1 MASAGLRDQD
11 RLDGAS
17 NFGVWKAR
25 ISLLLEENGIKDYAT
40 SVVPVPT
47 DATQLATYR
56 KDDAKARRIILDG
69 VKDHIVP
76 HITELDTAKKMW
88 DAILNLYQNA
98 TTNRKLIL
106 REKLKNT
113 RMNQGEDVT
122 SYLTRLRLVKDE
134 LAAVGDSPSDDE
146 LVRIA
151 LNGFTKQWSVFVQV
165 FSGQDTLPSWD
176 RLWTNFTKEDFRL
189 SLFNGANKS
198 QKGEVE

>member
-1 MASAGLRDQD
+1 GLRDQD

-25 ISLLLEENGIKDYAT
+25 LSLLLEENGIKDYVT
-40 SVVPVPT
+40 TVVTVPT
-47 DATQLATYR
+47 DATQLAAY
-56 KDDAKARRIILDG
+56 KKEDAKARRIVLDG

-76 HITELDTAKKMW
+76 HISELDMAKKMW

-113 RMNQGEDVT
+113 QMNKGEDVT

-134 LAAVGDSPSDDE
+134 LAAVGDKPDDDE
-146 LVRIA
+146 L
-151 LNGFTKQWSVFVQV
+151 
-165 FSGQDTLPSWD
+165 
-176 RLWTNFTKEDFRL
+176 
-189 SLFNGANKS
+189 
-198 QKGEVE
+198 